1 MSDAGPDLRI
11 GGSSGPGSGWREH
24 AWLTFVVVAGL
35 AGAALILWVGRE
47 ATFFHDD
54 WWYVCGRA
62 LDDPGSWLKPH
73 FGHLVVL
80 HVVAFRVLVEGF
92 GLGSY
97 LPFHVALVV
106 SHLAVV
112 AGIYALVDKHAGR
125 WPALG
130 AAAVMLVLGSGYY
143 NLFWAFQMGFVA
155 SMALGLWALVAL
167 PNRPR
172 LAAILLLLSVMTQGV
187 GLFYVAA
194 AGAYLVATGRVRA
207 TIWLA
212 IPVAVFGVWE
222 LLYRASLDSATST
235 SAVNIGRFAVAA
247 IIGSIAGGL
256 GTTAI
261 PLIGGSAKGALA
273 AVAAVLVSRP
283 TAWRSPLVVA
293 CVTGIVVAFIA
304 GGILRP
310 GFLPDQSRYVYLG
323 ASFVLPLAATLFG
336 SARYKWVGVVVFAV
350 AFTLNLSLV
359 VSHGATWKAETDRLR
374 AGGYD
379 DVPADVCI
387 PGADPRTSGRVIVQ
401 PGGPPHVP

>member
-1 MSDAGPDLRI
+1 VSDAGPDLRF
-11 GGSSGPGSGWREH
+11 GESSTLGSGWREH
-24 AWLTFVVVAGL
+24 AWLTFVAVAGL
-35 AGAALILWVGRE
+35 TGAALILWAGRE

-54 WWYVCGRA
+54 WWYICGRA
-62 LDDPGSWLKPH
+62 LDDPSSWLKPH

-80 HVVAFRVLVEGF
+80 HVVAFRVLVEGS

-97 LPFHVALVV
+97 LPFHIALVA

-167 PNRPR
+167 PNRPG
-172 LAAILLLLSVMTQGV
+172 LAATLLLLAVMFQGV

-194 AGAYLVATGRVRA
+194 AGAYLVVLGRIRS
-207 TIWLA
+207 TMWLA
-212 IPVAVFGVWE
+212 IPVAVFALWA
-222 LLYRASLDSATST
+222 LLYWVPLDSARPTSP
-235 SAVNIGRFAVAA
+235 VNIGRFATAA
-247 IIGSIAGGL
+247 IIASIAGGL
-256 GTTAI
+256 GTAAL
-261 PLIGGSAKGALA
+261 PLIGGGVKGALA
-273 AVAAVLVSRP
+273 AVAATVVSRP

-293 CVTGIVVAFIA
+293 CAIGIIVAFIV
-304 GGILRP
+304 GGLLRP
-310 GFLPDQSRYVYLG
+310 GYQPDQSRYVYLG

-336 SARYKWVGVVVFAV
+336 SARYKWVGVVVFVV
-350 AFTLNLSLV
+350 AFTLNLSLL

-374 AGGYD
+374 AAGYD
-379 DVPADVCI
+379 DVPANVCI
-387 PGADPRTSGRVIVQ
+387 PGADPRTSSRVTIQ
-401 PGGPPHVP
+401 EHEFPPS